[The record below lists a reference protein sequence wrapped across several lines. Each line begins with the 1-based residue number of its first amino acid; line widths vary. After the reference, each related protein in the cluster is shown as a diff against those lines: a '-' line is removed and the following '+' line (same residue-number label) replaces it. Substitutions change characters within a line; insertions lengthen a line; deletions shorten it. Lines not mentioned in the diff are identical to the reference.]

1 MSDDRII
8 KLGYDVDQIKESVS
22 LIDTKL
28 DKVEE
33 KLVSN
38 TIELKEHLAREAV
51 SDRMMLDE
59 IIKMNSLL
67 KENNEDWREHM
78 QRTKMNEVSAEE
90 LKKISL
96 NLDIRLQRLE
106 KREEESLAIKKFTV
120 KSLKV
125 VGTILG
131 VISGTIGLYV
141 AITNL
146 F

>member
-1 MSDDRII
+1 
-8 KLGYDVDQIKESVS
+8 
-22 LIDTKL
+22 
-28 DKVEE
+28 
-33 KLVSN
+33 
-38 TIELKEHLAREAV
+38 
-51 SDRMMLDE
+51 MMLDE